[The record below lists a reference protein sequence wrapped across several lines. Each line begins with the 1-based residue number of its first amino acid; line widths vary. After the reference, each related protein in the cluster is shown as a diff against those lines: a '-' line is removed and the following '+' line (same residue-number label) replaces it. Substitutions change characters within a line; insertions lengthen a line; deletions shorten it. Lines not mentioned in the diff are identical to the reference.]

1 MSNIHDVP
9 RDQTFDKYDV
19 IDRKPYSEHLTD
31 FLNSKA
37 KDGYVLNLNAE
48 WGAGKTT
55 FLQCWYNELKEKHP
69 VVYFD
74 AWKSDFTHD
83 AMLAITEC
91 FHSQL
96 MSPLVEDKE
105 RLTQLKDKGAHL
117 LKVALPSLL
126 VGYLKHKTG
135 TDSDDSLLGDISKEF
150 CIEIDDDDL
159 GEAVKETMKAM
170 LNQKKKV
177 DAIYAFR
184 KALEDL
190 ANCYLDAHTDVHP
203 PIYVLVDE
211 LDRCRPTYAIEV
223 IESIKHFFNTK
234 KFIFILAT
242 DTNQLQHSIKAVYGN
257 KFDASAYLS
266 RFFDRTAVLP
276 SPPLKLYIRS
286 KLTSI
291 IGYYPEYDFDLEEL
305 YESIFLWHGV
315 YSLRDVDKILLD
327 IEVASAKSGSF
338 KVLPLLIL
346 SILKHRFPEHFY
358 EFQRNKKNPY
368 QNPESSVKVSRED
381 FVLPKQ
387 HTPIAQITT
396 QKKESISSVLFRVIN
411 GLTNNVPFRDY
422 STYVDDPCHSHATL
436 LAVCQAIAGIYVTTI
451 DTEFERPLIDYFS
464 VLNFAGH
471 LMD

>member
-1 MSNIHDVP
+1 MSNIHEVP
-9 RDQTFDKYDV
+9 SDTTFDKFPV
-19 IDRKPYSEHLTD
+19 IDRRSYSEHLTD

-55 FLQCWYNELKEKHP
+55 FLQCWYNELREKHP

-177 DAIYAFR
+177 DGIYAFR

-190 ANCYLDAHTDVHP
+190 TNSYLDAHTDVHP

-234 KFIFILAT
+234 KFVFILAT

-291 IGYYPEYDFDLEEL
+291 IGYFPEYDIDLEGL

-327 IEVASAKSGSF
+327 VEVASAKSGSF
-338 KVLPLLIL
+338 KILLLLIL
-346 SILKHRFPEHFY
+346 SILRHRFPEHFH
-358 EFQRNKKNPY
+358 EFQSNRKNPY
-368 QNPESSVKVSRED
+368 PNPESTLKAARED

-387 HTPIAQITT
+387 RPPIFPITT
-396 QKKESISSVLFRVIN
+396 KKNENISSVLFRLMN
-411 GLTNNVPFRDY
+411 GFSNKYPCKDY
-422 STYVDDPCHSHATL
+422 SSYVDDPCNSNSTL
-436 LAVCQAIAGIYVTTI
+436 ASVCQAIANIYVTKI
-451 DTEFERPLIDYFS
+451 DVDSERPLSDYFS
-464 VLNFAGH
+464 VINFAGH